1 MPEES
6 RNLRED
12 LDVRANVYAAPMTVR
27 RGDALVVALVAA
39 LAQLTYFRAVPVIVW
54 PDSVRYVNLGDGF
67 FRALATGQW
76 DLWTTPAYPLFVW
89 LVTRVVHTVEIVILA
104 QHVLAIV
111 SCVFMLMIGQALLG
125 RWAALA
131 GALLVAL
138 DPARHY
144 YAQALLSES
153 LGEFLIVAGF
163 VALVAAMQ
171 VAAPAFLGWRA
182 LVGLVLGLAAL
193 VRPNLALAIAVAA
206 ATPLVP
212 QGATRRAAW
221 MIAGALV
228 TLVTAFLALLP
239 WLAYNAHRGEFG
251 LSLNSGYII
260 HTYASAIGFPED
272 ADTARLI
279 KGAHSVE
286 VDREL
291 RRKVPERFLGAPLAY
306 VPAVLDT
313 TIALIVPVRPRGDVA
328 PVIGT
333 CEYAGGESIAFV
345 LPPPVRGPISWWR
358 CGLHRLGVP
367 LFALLTS
374 AGWLGLML
382 WSVDSLRR
390 RRYDLAALGLLPLVV
405 IFAHAFALLWNT
417 RFAFPCEALAL
428 GLGLPAGLSVALR
441 GWRGRHWPAGSVH
454 HHQHGQVQPD

>member
-1 MPEES
+1 MPNTEVLLE
-6 RNLRED
+6 RVDPN
-12 LDVRANVYAAPMTVR
+12 VRGNVHAAPMTVR

-67 FRALATGQW
+67 FRALAAGQW

-89 LVTRVVHTVEIVILA
+89 LLTRVVHTVEIVILS
-104 QHVLAIV
+104 QHILAIV
-111 SCVFMLMIGQALLG
+111 TCVLVLMIGHALLG
-125 RWAALA
+125 RWAGLV

-138 DPARHY
+138 DPMRHY

-153 LGEFLIVAGF
+153 LAEFLMVAGF

-171 VAAPAFLGWRA
+171 VSAPAFLGWRA
-182 LVGLVLGLAAL
+182 LVGLLLGLAAL
-193 VRPNLALAIAVAA
+193 VRPALAPAIAVAA

-212 QGATRRAAW
+212 LRSTRRAPW

-228 TLVTAFLALLP
+228 TLVTAFLVLLP
-239 WLAYNAHRGEFG
+239 WLSYNAHRGEFG
-251 LSLNSGYII
+251 LSLNSGYTI

-272 ADTARLI
+272 ADTERLI

-291 RRKVPERFLGAPLAY
+291 RRKVPGRFLGAPLAY

-328 PVIGT
+328 PVIAT
-333 CEYAGGESIAFV
+333 CENVGAESITFV
-345 LPPPVRGPISWWR
+345 LPPPARSPISWWR
-358 CGLHRLGVP
+358 CRLHRLAVP
-367 LFALLTS
+367 LFALLIS

-390 RRYDLAALGLLPLVV
+390 RRYDLAALGLFPLVV
-405 IFAHAFALLWNT
+405 IFAHAFVLLWNT

-441 GWRGRHWPAGSVH
+441 GLAPPSRDEARPTSA
-454 HHQHGQVQPD
+454 P